1 MSLTSDERN
10 NRAHV
15 MTQGP
20 HEPDGGGQSDE
31 CGKLFPPKEVCMTK
45 TPSDKADV
53 IARAKAAGLQ
63 KALERFP
70 NEVSAAA
77 NAAAQARNAFV
88 APGNAAV
95 EPWPPMRTRVGL

>member
-1 MSLTSDERN
+1 MSLASDEGN

-20 HEPDGGGQSDE
+20 HGPDRGGQSDE
-31 CGKLFPPKEVCMTK
+31 CGKLFPPKEVCMTN

-70 NEVSAAA
+70 NEVSAAV
-77 NAAAQARNAFV
+77 NAAAQARNAFA
-88 APGNAAV
+88 APRDAAV
-95 EPWPPMRTRVGL
+95 EPWPPMRTGADL